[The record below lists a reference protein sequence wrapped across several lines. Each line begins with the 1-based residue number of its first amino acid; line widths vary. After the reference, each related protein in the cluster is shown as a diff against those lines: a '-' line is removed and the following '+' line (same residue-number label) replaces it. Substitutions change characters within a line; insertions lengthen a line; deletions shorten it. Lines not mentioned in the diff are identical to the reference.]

1 MPKDTD
7 EITDMDLPSSEQADL
22 DVTKPAPEKS
32 ANFVDDANSSDAADD
47 AKETTAS
54 VVRNVV
60 DEREEAPK
68 AAGSSPEGE
77 EELEDASATAPKEPD
92 NVDYAD
98 VPFHKHPRFQQLLRA
113 KKDAEVDA
121 VRYRNVETF
130 LERSGLA
137 ADEAADGLEVLGL
150 AKTDPVSA
158 WERVK
163 PWVEKLAIAAGAIMP
178 PDLQQRVQAGELTRE
193 AAIELSHSRAKV
205 NSYTAKQQFDQQQ
218 AERRQQTEYQSSIIG
233 AATNWEAERKLKD
246 PNFDAKVVSLQKEI
260 AYLHATEG
268 RPTTP
273 QGVVD
278 QCNRAYKAVNTA
290 FRATAPAPAPQRRP
304 AVAPITG
311 GQAAAPATA
320 APRSTLDI
328 IRMNRRSG

>member
-1 MPKDTD
+1 MPKDQD

-22 DVTKPAPEKS
+22 DVAKPAPEKS
-32 ANFVDDANSSDAADD
+32 ANFVDDADSSDAADD
-47 AKETTAS
+47 AKETAS

-68 AAGSSPEGE
+68 APGSSPDGE
-77 EELEDASATAPKEPD
+77 EEPEEAGAPAPKEPD
-92 NVDYAD
+92 NVDFSD

-130 LERSGLA
+130 LDRSGLA

-163 PWVEKLAIAAGAIMP
+163 PWVEKLAVAAGVIMP
-178 PDLQQRVQAGELTRE
+178 SDLQQRVQAGELTRE
-193 AAIELSHSRAKV
+193 AALELSANRAKV
-205 NSYTAKQQFDQQQ
+205 SSYTAKQQFDQQQ
-218 AERRQQTEYQSSIIG
+218 AERRQQIEYQNSIVN
-233 AATNWEAERKLKD
+233 AASNWEAERKLKD

-290 FRATAPAPAPQRRP
+290 FRASAPAQPQPQRRP
-304 AVAPITG
+304 AVAPVVG

-328 IRMNRRSG
+328 IRANRRAG